1 MEKTYTISSKN
12 TFQGKILK
20 IYEDEINLEH
30 NGNITREYVKHIGAA
45 TILPIINNKIFF
57 VKQYRHPVEKHLLEL
72 PAGTLS
78 KGEDPKLCAIREV
91 EEEIG
96 YKATDVEFMF
106 KTAIAPGYSSEII
119 YVYLAKDLVQTKQNL
134 DEDEFLE
141 IESYTLEEALQFIKD
156 GTIIDGKT
164 ISALLYYKEFC
175 L

>member
-1 MEKTYTISSKN
+1 MEKTYTTSSKN
-12 TFQGKILK
+12 TFNGKILK

-45 TILPIINNKIFF
+45 TILPVINNKIFF
-57 VKQYRHPVEKHLLEL
+57 VKQYRHPIEQHLLEL
-72 PAGTLS
+72 PAGTLNR
-78 KGEDPKLCAIREV
+78 GEDPKLCAIREV

-96 YKATDVEFMF
+96 YKAKDIQFMF
-106 KTAIAPGYSSEII
+106 KTSVAPGYSSEII
-119 YVYLAKDLVQTKQNL
+119 YVYLATDLEKTQQNL
-134 DEDEFLE
+134 DADEFLE

-156 GTIIDGKT
+156 GTIIDAKT